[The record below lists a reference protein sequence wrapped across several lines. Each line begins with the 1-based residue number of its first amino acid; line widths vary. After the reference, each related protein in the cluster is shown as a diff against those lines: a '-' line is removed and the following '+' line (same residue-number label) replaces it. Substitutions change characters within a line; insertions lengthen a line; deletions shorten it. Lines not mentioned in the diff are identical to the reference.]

1 MPQRLLY
8 TPRTAGFALE
18 VHGRSLLASHE
29 QIVNILRSR
38 LGQAHG
44 DLLASPKPDA
54 EGVAWSTALSGDA
67 VLASTL
73 PPEERD
79 KLDKRAQRL
88 LNDIRGLGQQLA
100 AEGSAAQMVGQMI
113 ERAAQLPSGDWLYS
127 VGGKPVLVL
136 WGHADAAQPPV
147 PPVAPPAAA
156 PAPAAAAAVPAAA
169 AAAPDPAMDA
179 AIKSLEPAAGTAA
192 AAAAPS
198 AAPPARRRWLW
209 ALLLLPLLAALLFFG
224 LRGCQDQAAPAD
236 DLSAR
241 LGEAQARN
249 KALEDEIARKKAQAP
264 QFMCVRPS
272 PEPPVAA
279 ASAPEPEASAPVAA
293 ASEPEPPVSQAEAP
307 KADPYD
313 ALKKRVAGA
322 GRNCADLQRLSK
334 DALLRAKDP
343 RAAPLRQDIT
353 EALKTHCSDNLI
365 KEAKNMCPGQRPA
378 ELAPELALVFDAS
391 GSMGF
396 SLNASDEEIRQLAQ
410 LDAMRGM
417 MRQFGLGQAVPGI
430 DINRVRR
437 EPTRMTAARQAAL
450 TMVRRAPSDA
460 NIGLVLVEDCPA
472 ARSAGFY
479 PPGRRGE
486 LAGIVQ
492 GIQPRGGTPLADGIA
507 RAGRMVDGV
516 KREALMVVV
525 TDGRE
530 SCGRDPCAE
539 AAALMRAKP
548 HLKINVVDITGTG
561 AGNCVAQIGRGR
573 VFTARNADEVAAM
586 TRQASQEAMGP
597 ANCSRP

>member
-1 MPQRLLY
+1 MPQRLLQ
-8 TPRTAGFALE
+8 TSRSAGFGLE
-18 VHGRSLLASHE
+18 VRGRSLLASHE

-44 DLLASPKPDA
+44 DLLAVPKIEAD
-54 EGVAWSTALSGDA
+54 GVAWSTALSGDA

-73 PPEERD
+73 PPDERD
-79 KLDKRAQRL
+79 KLQKRAERL

-100 AEGSAAQMVGQMI
+100 AEGAAAQMVGEMI
-113 ERAAQLPSGDWLYS
+113 ALATQVPPGDWLYS
-127 VGGKPVLVL
+127 VGGKPVMVM
-136 WGHADAAQPPV
+136 WGHAATPQ
-147 PPVAPPAAA
+147 PPAAA
-156 PAPAAAAAVPAAA
+156 PPPMTAPTHAAAAAAVPAAA
-169 AAAPDPAMDA
+169 TTAHDPALAAA
-179 AIKSLEPAAGTAA
+179 IQSLEPPVQASAAVP
-192 AAAAPS
+192 AAP
-198 AAPPARRRWLW
+198 APQRRWLW

-224 LRGCQDQAAPAD
+224 LRGCKDAAAPAD
-236 DLSAR
+236 DLSAQ

-249 KALEDEIARKKAQAP
+249 KALEDDIARKKAQAP
-264 QFMCVRPS
+264 QFMCVRP
-272 PEPPVAA
+272 PAEEPAPV
-279 ASAPEPEASAPVAA
+279 ASAPLAA
-293 ASEPEPPVSQAEAP
+293 ASEPEPPASQAEAPP

-313 ALKKRVAGA
+313 ALKRKVADA

-334 DALLRAKDP
+334 DALLRGKDA
-343 RAAPLRQDIT
+343 RAAPVRQGIA
-353 EALKTHCSDNLI
+353 EALKTHCSENLI

-378 ELAPELALVFDAS
+378 ELAPELVLVFDAS

-410 LDAMRGM
+410 MDAMRGM
-417 MRQFGLGQAVPGI
+417 MRQFGLGQGVPGI
-430 DINRVRR
+430 DMNRVRR

-450 TMVRRAPSDA
+450 TTVRRAPSDA
-460 NIGLVLVEDCPA
+460 NIGLVLIEDCPS

-486 LAGIVQ
+486 LAGVVQ

-507 RAGRMVDGV
+507 KGGRMVDGV

-539 AAALMRAKP
+539 AAALARAKP

-561 AGNCVAQIGRGR
+561 AGNCVAQAGRGR

-586 TRQASQEAMGP
+586 TRQASQDAMGP
-597 ANCSRP
+597 ASCTRP